1 MDAPDADRERLEIQI
16 RGAVQG
22 VGFRP
27 FVYRCAIELGLAGY
41 VLNTPEGVDIA
52 VEGPRKQLDRFLQR
66 VQVQPPPLS
75 IIERVETFSCAATG
89 LDRFDIRPSDATGQ
103 PSALVLPDIATCADC
118 LREITDPHD
127 RRYRYPFTNCT
138 HCGPRFSIIARLP
151 YDRPNTSMAAFTLCD
166 ACRIEYEDPR
176 NRRFH
181 AQPTACPACG
191 PHLELWTPD
200 GACIADRDA
209 ALLAT
214 AGALREGKV
223 AAVKGLGGF
232 HLMAD
237 ARIAAAVA
245 RLRARKHR
253 EEKPFALLY
262 PDIDRVAADCH
273 VSDLERQL
281 LESPECPIVLL
292 YRRGGDSLA
301 PGVAPGAPRYG
312 VMLPCTPLHHLLMR
326 ELGFP
331 VVATSGN
338 LSEEPICIDEREALE
353 RLQGIADL
361 FLMHNRPIVR
371 HVDDSIVHVVLGR
384 EMVLRRARGY
394 APLPVRVAPEG
405 PPLIAFGGHLKNTV
419 AVAKNGQVFLS
430 QHIGDLETTRAFDAF
445 REATD
450 ALQRLY
456 GVRPARVACDQ
467 HPDYISTRHA
477 RGLALPVT
485 AVQHH
490 YAHVLACM
498 AEHGLEG
505 PVLGVSWDGTG
516 FGADGAVWGGEF
528 LHATRTSFRRI
539 AHLRPFPL
547 PGGDAAVREPRRSAF
562 GLLHALY
569 GAACAEMTHLPPLRA
584 FTHDEARTL
593 TRMMAQ
599 RINTPETTSA
609 GRLFD
614 AVASLLGLHQRC
626 TYEGQAAMSL
636 EFAARRAVNPD
647 DRGWMMN
654 LVPTADGLMLDWAPL
669 INRLLSEAEAHALS
683 QQNEPANASGENPDV
698 IPSVDAR
705 DYPLPRTANIET
717 LAAAFHHA
725 LARGILCVAQRAALP
740 DVVLTGGCFQNVLLT
755 ELTAALLQQAGFTV
769 HCHRRIPPNDG
780 GIALGQ
786 ATHALALH
794 RE

>member
-1 MDAPDADRERLEIQI
+1 MGAPDAGHGRLEVLI

-27 FVYRCAIELGLAGY
+27 FVYRCAIDLGLAGY
-41 VLNTPEGVDIA
+41 VLNTPEGVEA
-52 VEGPRKQLDRFLQR
+52 AAEGRREQLDQFLDRLQS
-66 VQVQPPPLS
+66 QPPPLS
-75 IIERVETFSCAATG
+75 IIEGVDIRWNAAVG
-89 LDRFDIRPSDATGQ
+89 LDHFEIRPSNADGP

-118 LREITDPHD
+118 VREINDRKD

-138 HCGPRFSIIARLP
+138 HCGPRFSILARLP
-151 YDRPNTSMAAFTLCD
+151 YDRPNTSMAGFALCE
-166 ACRIEYEDPR
+166 ACRDEYEDPL

-191 PHLELWTPD
+191 PHLEVWTPE
-200 GACIADRDA
+200 GVCIAERDA

-214 AGALREGKV
+214 AAALREGKV

-237 ARIAAAVA
+237 ARDTEAIA

-262 PDIDRVAADCH
+262 PSIERILADCH
-273 VSDLERQL
+273 VSDLERRL

-292 YRRGGDSLA
+292 HRRGDDGLA

-312 VMLPCTPLHHLLMR
+312 VMLPCLPLYHLLMC

-353 RLQGIADL
+353 RLDGIADV
-361 FLMHNRPIVR
+361 FLVHNRPIVR
-371 HVDDSIVHVVLGR
+371 HVDDSIVHVVLDR

-394 APLPVRVAPEG
+394 APLPVRVVPMG
-405 PPLIAFGGHLKNTV
+405 PPLIAFGGHLKNTLG
-419 AVAKNGQVFLS
+419 VAKDGQVFLS

-445 REATD
+445 LEAAG

-456 GVRPARVACDQ
+456 EVTPEQVACDQ
-467 HPDYISTRHA
+467 HPDYVSTRHA
-477 RGLALPVT
+477 RGLGLPVT
-485 AVQHH
+485 GVQHH
-490 YAHVLACM
+490 FAHVVACM

-516 FGADGAVWGGEF
+516 YGADGTIWGGEF
-528 LHATRTSFRRI
+528 LHATRAGFRRV
-539 AHLRPFPL
+539 AHLRAFPL
-547 PGGDAAVREPRRSAF
+547 PGGDIAVREPRRSAF
-562 GLLHALY
+562 GILHAIY
-569 GAACAEMTHLPPLRA
+569 GEIGARMQHLPPLQA
-584 FTHDEARTL
+584 FAPEEMRTL
-593 TRMMAQ
+593 TRMIAQ
-599 RINTPETTSA
+599 RINAPETTSA

-614 AVASLLGLHQRC
+614 AVASLLDLHQRC

-636 EFAARRAVNPD
+636 EFAARRAANGA
-647 DRGWMMN
+647 DRSWRMDI
-654 LVPTADGLMLDWAPL
+654 VPGTDGLMLDWGPV
-669 INRLLSEAEAHALS
+669 IKRLLSEADAGVEA
-683 QQNEPANASGENPDV
+683 
-698 IPSVDAR
+698 R
-705 DYPLPRTANIET
+705 
-717 LAAAFHHA
+717 AAAFHHT
-725 LARGILCVAQRAALP
+725 LAHGVLCIAQRIALE
-740 DVVLTGGCFQNVLLT
+740 DVVLTGGCFQNAFLTEITAVLLR
-755 ELTAALLQQAGFTV
+755 QAGFSV

-786 ATHALALH
+786 AAHALAL
-794 RE
+794 RNT

>member
-1 MDAPDADRERLEIQI
+1 MDAPDVSRERLEIQI

-52 VEGPRKQLDRFLQR
+52 VEGPRAQLDRFLQR
-66 VQVQPPPLS
+66 VQGQPPPLS
-75 IIERVETFSCAATG
+75 IIERVETCLCAATG
-89 LDRFDIRPSDATGQ
+89 LDRFDIRPSDAAGR

-118 LREITDPHD
+118 LREINDPND

-151 YDRPNTSMAAFTLCD
+151 YDRPNTSMAAFALCD

-191 PHLELWTPD
+191 PHLELWMPD

-209 ALLAT
+209 ALFAT
-214 AGALREGKV
+214 AAALRDGKV

-237 ARIAAAVA
+237 ARDAHAVA

-262 PDIDRVAADCH
+262 PDMDRIMGDCH
-273 VSDLERQL
+273 VSDIERQL

-292 YRRGGDSLA
+292 YRRSGDSLA
-301 PGVAPGAPRYG
+301 EGVAPGAPRYG

-353 RLQGIADL
+353 RLQGIADVYL
-361 FLMHNRPIVR
+361 VHNRPIVR

-419 AVAKNGQVFLS
+419 AVAKDGQVFLS

-456 GVRPARVACDQ
+456 DVTPARVACDQ

-477 RGLALPVT
+477 RELGLPVT

-516 FGADGAVWGGEF
+516 FGPDGAVWGGEF
-528 LHATRTSFRRI
+528 LHATRTGFRRI

-547 PGGDAAVREPRRSAF
+547 PGGDTAVREPRRSAF
-562 GLLHALY
+562 GLLYALY
-569 GAACAEMTHLPPLRA
+569 GAKLTAANHLPPLCA
-584 FTHDEARTL
+584 FTPEEVRTL
-593 TRMMAQ
+593 ARVIAQ
-599 RINTPETTSA
+599 RINTPETSSA

-626 TYEGQAAMSL
+626 TYEGQAAMAL
-636 EFAARRAVNPD
+636 EFAARRAAD
-647 DRGWMMN
+647 SADRGWGMDV
-654 LVPTADGLMLDWAPL
+654 VPTADGLLLDWGPV
-669 INRLLSEAEAHALS
+669 IKRLLAEADAGGIW
-683 QQNEPANASGENPDV
+683 QQVKMNDARPENPDIV
-698 IPSVDAR
+698 RGRDAH
-705 DYPLPRTANIET
+705 DHDLPRTENIEA

-725 LARGILCVAQRAALP
+725 LARGILCIAQRAPVP

-755 ELTAALLQQAGFTV
+755 ELTAALLQQTGFTV

-786 ATHALALH
+786 AAHALALYH
-794 RE
+794 E